1 MSDKQTCKH
10 CIRSR
15 GRPKKRWMDYVK
27 EDIVRMGISVEL
39 IGDRREWKRKVIAL
53 TLNSFG
59 KRVIR

>member
-1 MSDKQTCKH
+1 
-10 CIRSR
+10 
-15 GRPKKRWMDYVK
+15 MDYYK
-27 EDIVRMGISVEL
+27 EDIARMGISVEL